1 MNQPTFI
8 FSTENDWGV
17 DSQNSTEI
25 SVQLKTE
32 MESSR
37 QRGDFDA
44 KTSGS
49 SSKTSLVSSPDK
61 QSKRRAS
68 AASSTWAMRMMA
80 LHISGD
86 VKLWAGNLSRAVA
99 PGLDELHA
107 SPSSFL
113 PKIGQEFTCW
123 RGNNSASD
131 HWWDGYRERP
141 LRHSKNSR
149 NPNIFGQA
157 EMKLKSGYE
166 AVTKI
171 LKIAQNLAFP
181 K

>member
-1 MNQPTFI
+1 MPKHMGLYQKHPYFRP
-8 FSTENDWGV
+8 
-17 DSQNSTEI
+17 Q
-25 SVQLKTE
+25 
-32 MESSR
+32 
-37 QRGDFDA
+37 
-44 KTSGS
+44 TS
-49 SSKTSLVSSPDK
+49 KA
-61 QSKRRAS
+61 KRRAS

-86 VKLWAGNLSRAVA
+86 VKLWAGNMSRAVA
-99 PGLDELHA
+99 PELNELHG
-107 SPSSFL
+107 SPSSL
-113 PKIGQEFTCW
+113 LLKIGQEFTCW

-141 LRHSKNSR
+141 LRHSENSR

-171 LKIAQNLAFP
+171 LKISHNMAFP